1 MYNYIMMSVF
11 ICACMYAS
19 GVCLCVCTTLLTCL
33 AGWLAGW
40 MDGWMAGWLSACLS
54 VFVNA
59 FVSLPLS
66 EPQPTPTLTPRISL
80 HCVRQCGTLSPVWM
94 NGTHPSVSDGIV
106 SRQACSN
113 TGLGSCCDSSLQIG
127 VKNCVSFFVYYL
139 YPTPAC
145 PMAYCFGKSA
155 VATTPFRHKSC
166 PSCCLL
172 CL

>member
-1 MYNYIMMSVF
+1 MYVCVWCLSVRL
-11 ICACMYAS
+11 YHS
-19 GVCLCVCTTLLTCL
+19 LDLSVCLS
-33 AGWLAGW
+33 GWLAGW
-40 MDGWMAGWLSACLS
+40 LDGWLSACLS

-106 SRQACSN
+106 SRQVCAD

-155 VATTPFRHKSC
+155 VATTPFRHSPVRLVAYYACKSAC
-166 PSCCLL
+166 S
-172 CL
+172 